1 MIAVYVRR
9 RDLEIEGWMGWRESF
24 GLAIEI
30 NRERETAIII

>member
-30 NRERETAIII
+30 NRERQRL